1 MITTDEIHGMISF
14 APSED
19 AIGID
24 TLLDFLYKATAR
36 DIAQLYTVIERHQA
50 GSCEPHEFAPNPPGS
65 GICEICHGGKL
76 FLIHRNDGQTLPPYG
91 EQIRIA

>member
-1 MITTDEIHGMISF
+1 MITTDQIHGMISF

-36 DIAQLYTVIERHQA
+36 DIAQLYTVIEEHQN
-50 GSCEPHEFAPNPPGS
+50 GSCEPHDYIGFTLGGRTLKTGP
-65 GICEICHGGKL
+65 CEICGTTKDR
-76 FLIHRNDGQTLPPYG
+76 LIHSG
-91 EQIRIA
+91 IKV